1 MAYWTQL
8 FKFIVVWLKI
18 NELELFSELDY
29 WTKLMQLLWVCPAER
44 QNIHRDHQ
52 LLPSELNPYLSFF
65 SQQQAFTDT
74 DREIAQVVALTIA
87 SRIVSFKVGFTKPP
101 SLTSY
106 LCTQVWNQSQH
117 KAYWPQCL
125 VWNQKKLALCSTVK
139 VFDLQT
145 FSCVQLTNFWVS
157 LIMFDYQT
165 QSKSIEPLS
174 LLEFDYQT
182 SDWLHQA
189 FCRVCKF
196 YWWVE
201 SLWLL
206 LLKFWSHFGI
216 FGVKYHNEK
225 SHFQTFQHV
234 VLACIHYREGYT
246 K

>member
-65 SQQQAFTDT
+65 SQQQAFTDS
-74 DREIAQVVALTIA
+74 DREIAQVVALTIV

-157 LIMFDYQT
+157 LITKPNRSQLNHWVC
-165 QSKSIEPLS
+165 LS
-174 LLEFDYQT
+174 LITKQVIDFIRHFVSSVVIKLICRFHALLVPFCLEILKS
-182 SDWLHQA
+182 SD
-189 FCRVCKF
+189 F
-196 YWWVE
+196 
-201 SLWLL
+201 
-206 LLKFWSHFGI
+206 LK
-216 FGVKYHNEK
+216 N
-225 SHFQTFQHV
+225 
-234 VLACIHYREGYT
+234 
-246 K
+246 